1 MKKTDLQS
9 LKRQTLLGVI
19 ICLPLI
25 LLTFLP
31 ISPRPFREMEIIT
44 RLYQAELLQNH
55 EKAAQNLRL
64 LMEFHPQRVEW
75 WERLAFHEL
84 EGGNPAQAAA
94 DFERAWEAQSIS
106 ENGLFALSRTLFDLG
121 DTNRAVEFALA
132 LLEKPDLSVDYF
144 PQLTQIFQKSNRWD
158 LAVQAA
164 RRWSA
169 AEPNNIQAIWLTAV
183 LQSYRTPEEAIRLLT
198 PLSAARGSEARQA
211 ARLLEALETAQENPD
226 PAYQRVIVGQ
236 RLGELGYWDVAE
248 QAFLEAVSLS
258 PDYAEGW
265 ALLAE
270 ARQNLGE
277 DGYPDL
283 RRAFELNPASDIV
296 QTAMA
301 LYWRR
306 QDQPLVALS
315 YLRVLAEKH
324 PTEGRWQVEIGAAL
338 AQNGDLVEA
347 LHAYRRAVEI
357 EPENAELWRS
367 LAVFSASNGF
377 DPQSYTLP
385 AAQRALD
392 LDGNNPASLDTAGF
406 VYLQLGEWKDAEQFL
421 QHALRVDE
429 SYAPALL
436 HLGQVYLEMGRTSQA
451 FQYLKRASESRD
463 EVIALTARRLL
474 QRYFPDE
481 VIQP

>member
-1 MKKTDLQS
+1 MLRPNLQS
-9 LKRQTLLGVI
+9 LKRQTLMGVI

-31 ISPRPFREMEIIT
+31 IAPRPFRELEIVT

-64 LMEFHPQRVEW
+64 LTEFYPQRVEW
-75 WERLAFHEL
+75 WERLAFLEL
-84 EGGNPAQAAA
+84 KGGNPTQAVA
-94 DFERAWEAQSIS
+94 DFERAWEAQAIS
-106 ENGLFALSRTLFDLG
+106 ENGLFTLIRTLFDLG
-121 DTNRAVEFALA
+121 ETNRAVEFAMVLV
-132 LLEKPDLSVDYF
+132 EKTDLSAEYF
-144 PQLTQIFQKSNRWD
+144 PQLMQIFQKVERWD

-164 RRWSA
+164 QRWAA
-169 AEPNNIQAIWLTAV
+169 AEPENTQAVWLTAV
-183 LQSYRTPEEAIRLLT
+183 LQSYRMPEEAIRLLT
-198 PLSAARGSEARQA
+198 PLSASRGSEARQA

-226 PAYQRVIVGQ
+226 PAYQRVVIGQ

-248 QAFLEAVSLS
+248 QAFLEAIDSS

-270 ARQNLGE
+270 ARQNLGK
-277 DGYPDL
+277 DGYPAL
-283 RRAFELNPASDIV
+283 RRAFELNPVSDII

-306 QDQPLVALS
+306 QDQPLVALG

-338 AQNGDLVEA
+338 AQSGDLVEA

-392 LDGNNPASLDTAGF
+392 LDGNNPASLDTAGY
-406 VYLQLGEWKDAEQFL
+406 VYLLLGEWKDAEQFL
-421 QHALRVDE
+421 QQALKVDE

-463 EVIALTARRLL
+463 EVIALTAKRLL